1 MKKRTL
7 KSLIG
12 FLGANKIDNYNRGAG
27 GGKKKK
33 IQNNLQNTSKNKN
46 NKCIS

>member
-1 MKKRTL
+1 MKKRKL

-33 IQNNLQNTSKNKN
+33 ERKNVTKLN
-46 NKCIS
+46 